1 MVRSFLLFS
10 QEDKV
15 IPDTLLVKNDSLIAD
30 TIRNLRRISPNAV
43 DNQIIYST
51 DNDGYIKND
60 IAGKKAIL
68 VKGGKVNY
76 GDIEIKADSIVFDM
90 ATSIV
95 FAVGLKDS
103 TGMVVGKPAFKSGS
117 QEFESDTLKYNFK
130 TKVAYIKNIVTK
142 QEEGFLRSSATK
154 LMEDG
159 TSNIYRSTYSTC
171 DLDTPHFYIYL
182 RRAKVYPGKKIVSG
196 PGNLVLEG
204 IPLPL
209 YLPFGFFPIQT
220 KKAVSGLLIPK
231 PHYESGRGYALSD
244 GGYYFAISNYFDLT
258 LRGNIFTNGSWLL
271 NAGSNYN
278 KLYKYS
284 GNFSLSYANNIS
296 GHKGLSDYTKSSNYS
311 IGWSYSQ
318 SPKSRPN
325 SRFSAS
331 VNMSSSGYDRNN
343 SYNVTDHITTQRQ
356 SSISYSKTWEGTPF
370 NLSVS
375 VNHSQ
380 NVKNKTVDLN
390 LPRMSFGASR
400 IYPLKGKNA
409 TGPAKWYQE
418 LQFQYSASLDNRIS
432 TYDSL
437 LFTNKVWKNM
447 RTGFMHEVPLS
458 FQLRP
463 FRNFSISPQVSYR
476 GVLYTQKII
485 KRWDPMYIDP
495 DTRKIVPTVVN
506 DTLRGFF
513 YGQAINPSISAGYSP
528 QIFGTF
534 TFTNPN
540 ARVQAIRHVMKPS
553 VSFSYVPSFKGFSSK
568 MYRQVQIDT
577 TGRMSSYYSIY
588 AANIFGTPG
597 TPDSRRSGN
606 ISLNL
611 TNILEAKV
619 FQRND
624 TTGKPQKTNI
634 IDNFGI
640 STSYNIFADSL
651 NWSPVS
657 MVMRTTIFKQVN
669 VSASSNFS
677 LYGLDSKGVQTG
689 TYYFSQTKKL
699 MRLNNFAVSLDF
711 SLSDLLKG
719 NKEKKSGQESQ
730 LRARNAAEGPENQR
744 ETNPV
749 TGPDEGKDLYDEFG
763 YMKFESTWTMNVSYS
778 LNYSKPAFKSNI
790 YQAISMNGSLR
801 LTKNMEFT
809 YNTGYDFT
817 GKTITMTQLHITRDL
832 HCWNMSFDWIPNG
845 YMKMWTFTIQVK
857 ASVLSDLK
865 YERRKDYHDN
875 Y

>member
-1 MVRSFLLFS
+1 M
-10 QEDKV
+10 K
-15 IPDTLLVKNDSLIAD
+15 
-30 TIRNLRRISPNAV
+30 
-43 DNQIIYST
+43 
-51 DNDGYIKND
+51 
-60 IAGKKAIL
+60 
-68 VKGGKVNY
+68 
-76 GDIEIKADSIVFDM
+76 
-90 ATSIV
+90 
-95 FAVGLKDS
+95 
-103 TGMVVGKPAFKSGS
+103 
-117 QEFESDTLKYNFK
+117 
-130 TKVAYIKNIVTK
+130 
-142 QEEGFLRSSATK
+142 
-154 LMEDG
+154 
-159 TSNIYRSTYSTC
+159 
-171 DLDTPHFYIYL
+171 
-182 RRAKVYPGKKIVSG
+182 
-196 PGNLVLEG
+196 
-204 IPLPL
+204 
-209 YLPFGFFPIQT
+209 
-220 KKAVSGLLIPK
+220 
-231 PHYESGRGYALSD
+231 
-244 GGYYFAISNYFDLT
+244 
-258 LRGNIFTNGSWLL
+258 
-271 NAGSNYN
+271 
-278 KLYKYS
+278 
-284 GNFSLSYANNIS
+284 
-296 GHKGLSDYTKSSNYS
+296 
-311 IGWSYSQ
+311 
-318 SPKSRPN
+318 
-325 SRFSAS
+325 
-331 VNMSSSGYDRNN
+331 
-343 SYNVTDHITTQRQ
+343 
-356 SSISYSKTWEGTPF
+356 
-370 NLSVS
+370 
-375 VNHSQ
+375 
-380 NVKNKTVDLN
+380 
-390 LPRMSFGASR
+390 
-400 IYPLKGKNA
+400 
-409 TGPAKWYQE
+409 
-418 LQFQYSASLDNRIS
+418 
-432 TYDSL
+432 
-437 LFTNKVWKNM
+437 
-447 RTGFMHEVPLS
+447 TGFMHEAPLS

-485 KRWDPMYIDP
+485 KKWEPMYIDP

-540 ARVQAIRHVMKPS
+540 ARLQAIRHVMKPS

-588 AANIFGTPG
+588 DGNIFGTPG
-597 TPDSRRSGN
+597 TPNSSRSGN
-606 ISLNL
+606 ISFNL

-624 TTGKPQKTNI
+624 TTGKPQTTNI

-669 VSASSNFS
+669 VSASSSFS
-677 LYGLDSKGVQTG
+677 LYGLDSKGRQIG

-730 LRARNAAEGPENQR
+730 LRARNAAEGSENQR

-749 TGPDEGKDLYDEFG
+749 VGPDEGKDLYDEFG
-763 YMKFESTWTMNVSYS
+763 YMKFDSPWTMNVSYS

-790 YQAISMNGSLR
+790 YQTISMNGSLK
-801 LTKNMEFT
+801 LTKNLELT

-817 GKTITMTQLHITRDL
+817 SKAITMTQLHITRDL

-857 ASVLSDLK
+857 ASVLADLK